1 MAVAPLLLIL
11 NDGLGQQQPVLFWP
25 SREPMVFLIAVVFAP
40 ITEEWIFRGWLWRWL
55 AQRFPQDAPDKGT
68 RDSLL
73 VASFVSPT
81 NLSSTVLFALL
92 HGLTR
97 GPETALLVIVPS
109 LYLGAIR
116 HQGGHWLICAM
127 VHAIWNYCWFAK
139 SI

>member
-1 MAVAPLLLIL
+1 MAVAPFFLLLSHSP
-11 NDGLGQQQPVLFWP
+11 GQQQIALSWP
-25 SREPMVFLIAVVFAP
+25 SLEPALFLIAVVFAP

-55 AQRFPQDAPDKGT
+55 TQRFPQDARVKG
-68 RDSLL
+68 DPESVL
-73 VASFVSPT
+73 VASFVSPI

-116 HQGGHWLICAM
+116 LQGGHWLLCAM
-127 VHAIWNYCWFAK
+127 IHAIWNYCWFAT